1 MQCQPTNCFYHPLM
15 LRVVCVCVGGSHLL
29 LFTVNSALEVC
40 LWRQLGVEG
49 EISPYEG
56 SEPL

>member
-1 MQCQPTNCFYHPLM
+1 M
-15 LRVVCVCVGGSHLL
+15 CVGGSQLL

-49 EISPYEG
+49 EISSYEW
-56 SEPL
+56 SEVL

>member
-1 MQCQPTNCFYHPLM
+1 MPIHKLFLPPFDAKGG
-15 LRVVCVCVGGSHLL
+15 VCVRGSQLL

-49 EISPYEG
+49 EISSYEW
-56 SEPL
+56 SEVL